1 MSMMKPTKPAT
12 LYAWAERK
20 FGPSKCKDI
29 LFVHSK
35 AKKKWMGEY
44 EWKTGIITLNLTWIK
59 SSPTLYKTLAHEWTH
74 AQQLWRDYKYYDARF
89 PYKEHPLELEAKEV
103 ERGIYP
109 KR

>member
-1 MSMMKPTKPAT
+1 MMKPTKPAT

-20 FGPSKCKDI
+20 FRRSNSKDI
-29 LFVHSK
+29 RLVHAI

>member
-1 MSMMKPTKPAT
+1 
-12 LYAWAERK
+12 
-20 FGPSKCKDI
+20 
-29 LFVHSK
+29 
-35 AKKKWMGEY
+35 MGEY

-59 SSPTLYKTLAHEWTH
+59 SQPTLYKTLAHEWTH

-109 KR
+109 KK

>member
-29 LFVHSK
+29 RFVHSK
-35 AKKKWMGEY
+35 SKKKWMGEY

-103 ERGIYP
+103 ERGVYAR
-109 KR
+109 K

>member
-29 LFVHSK
+29 RFVKTSP
-35 AKKKWMGEY
+35 KKTKWMGEY

-59 SSPTLYKTLAHEWTH
+59 SSPTLYKTPSPRMDPRPTTMEGL
-74 AQQLWRDYKYYDARF
+74 QILWF
-89 PYKEHPLELEAKEV
+89 EV
-103 ERGIYP
+103 
-109 KR
+109 